1 MKNLGG
7 LAVTGM
13 IVALAYKVNEL
24 SKKCSEK
31 DKTIDELTKE
41 LAQTE
46 ERREIWLHKYVH
58 EKSKNLFGSKKE
70 S

>member
-7 LAVTGM
+7 IAVTGM
-13 IVALAYKVNEL
+13 IIVLACKVKEL
-24 SKKCSEK
+24 NDKCLEK
-31 DKTIDELTKE
+31 DKTIEELTNE
-41 LAQTE
+41 LAQVE
-46 ERREIWLHKYVH
+46 KSRGNWLNAFVH